1 MVTTGVNRLIL
12 VSDEGVKLLKEQRQP
27 TDNQQTTNQVD
38 ALIAMLQRELEVKN
52 EQIEKLSNA
61 LVAAQESAQ
70 AAQALHAG
78 TMRKIT
84 DGKPSGVRKWFGK
97 K

>member
-1 MVTTGVNRLIL
+1 MVTTGANRLML
-12 VSDEGVKLLKEQRQP
+12 VNDDGVRLLMEQRQP
-27 TDNQQTTNQVD
+27 TGNQPATNHVD
-38 ALIAMLQRELEVKN
+38 VLIAMLQRELEVKN
-52 EQIEKLSNA
+52 EQIEKLSTA

-78 TMRKIT
+78 TMRKLT
-84 DGKPSGVRKWFGK
+84 DGRGTKMRKWFGK